1 MSAEL
6 INVADGNSLGAAPEG
21 FVGIGFWVRAGGRLI
36 DLVAL
41 YILWFAA
48 TFTFALGLGL
58 YAGTTHAAVA
68 PLAHKLGTSR
78 WYDYLASG
86 LGSVVY
92 FAVMERMCGATVGKR
107 LLGLVVIRRDGGG
120 IGSRA
125 ALGRSLAFYIDGLF
139 FGLPAYDVMKPPLQ
153 QRLGDEWCDTLVIRR
168 STLPPGSV
176 VTAQSFVVALLLG
189 AAADGA
195 CCWLS
200 ALAKVV

>member
-1 MSAEL
+1 
-6 INVADGNSLGAAPEG
+6 V
-21 FVGIGFWVRAGGRLI
+21 GFWVRAGGRLI
-36 DLVAL
+36 DLVPH

-48 TFTFALGLGL
+48 TFTFAIGLGI
-58 YAGTTHAAVA
+58 YAGITHVAVA
-68 PLAHKLGTSR
+68 PLAQRLAASR

-107 LLGLVVIRRDGGG
+107 VLGLVVIRLDGGP

-125 ALGRSLAFYIDGLF
+125 ALGRSLAFYIDGFL
-139 FGLPAYDVMKPPLQ
+139 FGLPAYDAMKPPLQ
-153 QRLGDEWCDTLVIRR
+153 QRLGDQWCDTIVTRR
-168 STLPPGSV
+168 STLPSGSG
-176 VTAQSFVVALLLG
+176 AAAHSFLVALLCG

>member
-1 MSAEL
+1 VSIQAD
-6 INVADGNSLGAAPEG
+6 VATEEFLG
-21 FVGIGFWVRAGGRLI
+21 VGFWIRAGGRLI
-36 DLVAL
+36 DLVPH

-48 TFTFALGLGL
+48 TFAFAIGLGL
-58 YAGTTHAAVA
+58 YAAITHAAVD
-68 PLAHKLGTSR
+68 PLVQKLTTSR

-86 LGSVVY
+86 FGSVVY

-107 LLGLVVIRRDGGG
+107 LLGLVVIRRDGGP

-139 FGLPAYDVMKPPLQ
+139 FGALAYGAMEPPLQ
-153 QRLGDEWCDTLVIRR
+153 QRLGDQWCDTLVIRR
-168 STLPPGSV
+168 STLPAESAV
-176 VTAQSFVVALLLG
+176 AAQSFFLALLC
-189 AAADGA
+189 AVAVDAA